1 MPDVVTLGEALIDMV
16 STATGLLS
24 DAPGFEKAAGGAPAN
39 VAAGLGCLGA
49 NVGFVGKVGRDPWGV
64 FLRGSLADCAVDTA
78 ALVETGDEFTRLAF
92 VSLRDD
98 GGHDFLFHGLRGAD
112 ELLAVEDLD
121 EEYIASAAVFHFGSI
136 TTIKEPAYSAT
147 LRAAEVANE
156 AGAVIS
162 YDPNYRP
169 PLWESE
175 REARDRMLATLPL
188 VHVVKVSSEELA
200 MLTRTEDPLEGA
212 KGLLAEGPELVA
224 VTFGARG
231 CTYFLG
237 NRHNGSLP
245 GFRVPVVDTVGCGDA
260 FVAGM
265 LLGILECERD
275 LSEMTA
281 GDLDSIFRFANAAG
295 ALTATGKGA
304 IPSLPGREE
313 VEELLSRTQGAPP
326 DEGF

>member
-1 MPDVVTLGEALIDMV
+1 MPNIVTLGEALIDMV
-16 STATGLLS
+16 STTTGLLS

-49 NVGFVGKVGRDPWGV
+49 SVGFVGKVGRDPWGV
-64 FLRGSLADCAVDTA
+64 FLRDTLADCDVDTT
-78 ALVETGDEFTRLAF
+78 ALVQTADEFTRLAF

-112 ELLAVEDLD
+112 ELLQVEDLD

-136 TTIKEPAYSAT
+136 TTIKEPARAAT
-147 LRAAEVANE
+147 LRAVAIANE

-169 PLWESE
+169 PLWGSE
-175 REARDRMLATLPL
+175 GQARERMLATLPL
-188 VHVVKVSSEELA
+188 VHVIKVSSEELKL
-200 MLTRTEDPLEGA
+200 LTGTEDPVEGA
-212 KGLLAEGPELVA
+212 KGLLAQGPELVA
-224 VTFGARG
+224 LTFGAQG

-237 NRHNGSLP
+237 ERYNGSLP
-245 GFRVPVVDTVGCGDA
+245 GFPVPVVDTVGCGDA

-281 GDLDSIFRFANAAG
+281 EDLEATFRFANAAG

-313 VEELLSRTQGAPP
+313 VEELLHRSPGAQQ